1 MDWRVICMRLK
12 YFLFLSV
19 SAGLTACASNINRPM
34 DIVPSDK
41 AEIQLAE
48 AATSVSHS
56 LDELARIQ
64 AVATPPA
71 KGAKLPDP
79 ASYGLE
85 QRVSID
91 WAGPITP
98 VLSNIATAGHYK
110 LRIIGTEP
118 ATAIIVSIMAK
129 NAPLGDILRDVA
141 FQAGHKAD
149 VKVYP
154 KSKVIELRYAKT

>member
-1 MDWRVICMRLK
+1 MNVK
-12 YFLFLSV
+12 YSLLLLISIGL
-19 SAGLTACASNINRPM
+19 AGCASKINRP
-34 DIVPSDK
+34 VAVAPSDK
-41 AEIQLAE
+41 ATIKLAE
-48 AATSVSHS
+48 AAKAVSHS

-64 AVATPPA
+64 AIATPPA

-79 ASYGLE
+79 ESYGLE

-98 VLSNIATAGHYK
+98 VLRNIAKAGGYK
-110 LRIIGTEP
+110 LRILGTEP
-118 ATAIIVSIMAK
+118 ATAIIISIMAK

-154 KSKVIELRYAKT
+154 KSRVIELRYAKT

>member
-1 MDWRVICMRLK
+1 MKLK
-12 YFLFLSV
+12 YILLLSIT
-19 SAGLTACASNINRPM
+19 AGLTACASTVNRPM
-34 DIVPSDK
+34 AVAPSDK
-41 AEIQLAE
+41 AAIQLAE

-71 KGAKLPDP
+71 KGASLPSP
-79 ASYGLE
+79 ESYGLQ

-98 VLSNIATAGHYK
+98 VLDNIAKAGHYK
-110 LRIIGTEP
+110 LRILGSEP
-118 ATAIIVSIMAK
+118 ATAIIVSIVAK

-141 FQAGHKAD
+141 FQALNKAT

-154 KSKVIELRYAKT
+154 KSKVIELRYAKA